1 MSKETEAGEA
11 LYNALKN
18 MPDTCTRTFPYSGKG
33 KQMCQRCKAL
43 VLWEQ
48 KDGGESKTLKQFEA
62 TFI

>member
-1 MSKETEAGEA
+1 MDKAIEAGEA

-18 MPDTCTRTFPYSGKG
+18 MPDTCVRQFPYSGKG